1 VGESGKI
8 IVLVGLP
15 GSGKSTWAAQQDAG
29 VLSSDAVRVLLTG
42 SADNQNV
49 NSLVFETLRFLLQ
62 MRVQAG
68 AQVTII
74 DATSLTG
81 RERRAWVRFA
91 RSLGCS
97 AEAVFF
103 DTPTKTCKARNQARA
118 RVVPDDVMLRFA
130 GRLTPPTLKEGFTQ
144 LTVIKP

>member
-1 VGESGKI
+1 MGESGKI

-68 AQVTII
+68 A
-74 DATSLTG
+74 
-81 RERRAWVRFA
+81 R
-91 RSLGCS
+91 
-97 AEAVFF
+97 
-103 DTPTKTCKARNQARA
+103 
-118 RVVPDDVMLRFA
+118 
-130 GRLTPPTLKEGFTQ
+130 
-144 LTVIKP
+144 